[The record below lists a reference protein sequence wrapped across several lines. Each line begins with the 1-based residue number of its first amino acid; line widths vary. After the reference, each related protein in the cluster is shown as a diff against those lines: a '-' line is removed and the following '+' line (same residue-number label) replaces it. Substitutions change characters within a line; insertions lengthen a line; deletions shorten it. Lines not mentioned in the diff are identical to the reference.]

1 VIRWAAGG
9 IAAVALLAGCSGESG
24 TAVSSPTPTVTAAP
38 TAPSTTT
45 TSGPTPTPG
54 INHRPPGELDAAAC
68 RDLIVDFDNRLSA
81 AYAAGD
87 PSHLDQFL
95 AGVELSGHEATIR
108 QLNAKHLR
116 NIFHVQFD
124 SLQITSNSPQ
134 RVVFILNDHT
144 TDNHFVD
151 TTTNQVVNQG
161 FPGPASQQ
169 FQIFF
174 DYNPQNQTWY
184 WTSGV
189 QNK

>member
-1 VIRWAAGG
+1 MILRAAGG
-9 IAAVALLAGCSGESG
+9 LAATAVLLAGCSDDAG
-24 TAVSSPTPTVTAAP
+24 TAHSSPTPTATAVATTS
-38 TAPSTTT
+38 TAT
-45 TSGPTPTPG
+45 TSGPAPTPG

-87 PSHLDQFL
+87 PSTLDQFL
-95 AGVELSGHEATIR
+95 AGVELKGHDATIR

-124 SLQITSNSPQ
+124 SLEITSNTPD
-134 RVVFILNDHT
+134 RVVFILNAHT

>member
-1 VIRWAAGG
+1 VIRPAGGG
-9 IAAVALLAGCSGESG
+9 IAVAALLAACGEGGG
-24 TAVSSPTPTVTAAP
+24 TAASSQSPTASVSTSSSTAT
-38 TAPSTTT
+38 TAT
-45 TSGPTPTPG
+45 GPAPTPG
-54 INHRPPGELDAAAC
+54 INHRPPGVLDAAAC
-68 RDLIVDFDNRLSA
+68 RALIIDFDERLSQ

-87 PSHLDQFL
+87 PSHLDEFL
-95 AGVELSGHEATIR
+95 AGVELKGHDASIR

-124 SLQITSNSPQ
+124 SLDIISNTPT
-134 RVVFILNDHT
+134 RVVFNLNDHT

-161 FPGPASQQ
+161 FPGPASQS
-169 FQIFF
+169 FQIFL